1 MHGTAADRSV
11 VVGPESVVGPPGT
24 TPTVPCR
31 AVRIATWMWTGVRD
45 DLTAAN
51 KDGRPCLLHKL
62 SRPTPLSQFAGSIGT
77 CGPARRSG
85 RRKKTTL
92 ESSGCFGS
100 EFRGAGPAS
109 RVPNSVF
116 GGFGLRAASL
126 SRRASLVCDRDD
138 PTHRC
143 SVRACPAPGW
153 TLSTPAPCKMDGE
166 PGAQR
171 QRTSDRKVC
180 SLGGLQKPTKSIGLE
195 VNEPNRATILT
206 RAFPARLLFLFFHM
220 NKTNTLLQRA
230 VLKIWDSAAPTTLT
244 EDKKNTCPPR
254 FNCTICDGACS
265 FDHTC
270 YHVGAV
276 VPRIPYLPPKQPMAD
291 PACIRISTH

>member
-1 MHGTAADRSV
+1 VPGARMDPVYSCPMH
-11 VVGPESVVGPPGT
+11 
-24 TPTVPCR
+24 
-31 AVRIATWMWTGVRD
+31 
-45 DLTAAN
+45 
-51 KDGRPCLLHKL
+51 
-62 SRPTPLSQFAGSIGT
+62 Q
-77 CGPARRSG
+77 
-85 RRKKTTL
+85 
-92 ESSGCFGS
+92 
-100 EFRGAGPAS
+100 
-109 RVPNSVF
+109 
-116 GGFGLRAASL
+116 
-126 SRRASLVCDRDD
+126 
-138 PTHRC
+138 
-143 SVRACPAPGW
+143 
-153 TLSTPAPCKMDGE
+153 MDGE

-220 NKTNTLLQRA
+220 NKANTLLQRA
-230 VLKIWDSAAPTTLT
+230 VLKIWDSAAPATLT

-276 VPRIPYLPPKQPMAD
+276 VARIPYLPPKQPMAD